1 MFSKELLPSENQQV
15 LELVSKVGAQGYDS
29 WKVLTD
35 ENAQEVNWKVMRW
48 RSNHRHEDFQ

>member
-29 WKVLTD
+29 WKVLTA